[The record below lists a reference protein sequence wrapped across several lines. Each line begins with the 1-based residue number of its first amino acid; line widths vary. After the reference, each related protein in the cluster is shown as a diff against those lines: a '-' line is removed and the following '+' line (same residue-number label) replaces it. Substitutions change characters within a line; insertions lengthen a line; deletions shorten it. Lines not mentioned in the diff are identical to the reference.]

1 MFFELQR
8 PPKCLLEYHHP
19 PPPPSLLPVS
29 HWSAEFCCNLYWS
42 SGYLINSAP
51 STREPSVDSSHSA
64 STDMYLP
71 APVFSLP
78 LSPPLSP
85 YLSTSPP
92 PSPTSHLSSYF
103 LLQHMLHKQQPH
115 GAMLSKP
122 KKRFICKFCN
132 REFTKS
138 YNLLIHERTHTDERP
153 FPCDVCGKSFR
164 RQDHLR
170 DHKYTHSKSRPFSC
184 QDCGKGFSQA
194 RSLHIHTIMNS
205 CSVKDACCPVCYHAC
220 GDKAGLKNHLL
231 SHTELKPRDLAI
243 VAEKVQQSGSTCA
256 NKIQQSAK
264 PEKKVF
270 TKFGILDI
278 LAR

>member
-1 MFFELQR
+1 
-8 PPKCLLEYHHP
+8 
-19 PPPPSLLPVS
+19 
-29 HWSAEFCCNLYWS
+29 
-42 SGYLINSAP
+42 
-51 STREPSVDSSHSA
+51 
-64 STDMYLP
+64 MYLP

-85 YLSTSPP
+85 YLP
-92 PSPTSHLSSYF
+92 PSPSHSPSSTYF
-103 LLQHMLHKQQPH
+103 ILQHMLNRTSNGVIPT
-115 GAMLSKP
+115 KP
-122 KKRFICKFCN
+122 KKQFICKFCN

-170 DHKYTHSKSRPFSC
+170 DHKYTHTKSRPFSC

-194 RSLHIHTIMNS
+194 RSLHIHTILNS
-205 CSVKDACCPVCYHAC
+205 RSVSSASCPICYHSC

-231 SHTELKPRDLAI
+231 SHIELKPRDLAV
-243 VAEKVQQSGSTCA
+243 VAEKVVKSGSTCA
-256 NKIQQSAK
+256 RKNHLSTKL
-264 PEKKVF
+264 EKKVF

-278 LAR
+278 LAK

>member
-1 MFFELQR
+1 
-8 PPKCLLEYHHP
+8 
-19 PPPPSLLPVS
+19 
-29 HWSAEFCCNLYWS
+29 
-42 SGYLINSAP
+42 
-51 STREPSVDSSHSA
+51 
-64 STDMYLP
+64 MYQL

-85 YLSTSPP
+85 YLSSSPP
-92 PSPTSHLSSYF
+92 PSPTSNFSSYLIF
-103 LLQHMLHKQQPH
+103 QHMLQNQQQS
-115 GAMLSKP
+115 ATITKP

-170 DHKYTHSKSRPFSC
+170 DHKYTHTKSRPFSC

-194 RSLHIHTIMNS
+194 RSLHIHTILS
-205 CSVKDACCPVCYHAC
+205 SRSVSSASCPVCYQSC

-243 VAEKVQQSGSTCA
+243 VAEKVLGSGSACA
-256 NKIQQSAK
+256 RNNQASCK
-264 PEKKVF
+264 PEKIF